1 MTESSTTHPGLL
13 AVNVHSNYVSTR
25 NQAKEMRAKAAEMR
39 RSAKTAALKVDAVKL
54 RLDAKPISDEAK
66 GLEQEAAE
74 MRTQLLTLTEEAT
87 AALNKRMPP
96 EFATWGI
103 VKTRAY
109 TKVLGVLVSQ
119 SKRVHPNLPLATRAM
134 ALLLSHGN
142 WSNELMQRLVALT
155 TAPRELP
162 NVTHHSPL

>member
-39 RSAKTAALKVDAVKL
+39 RSAKTAALQVDAVKL

-103 VKTRAY
+103 DKTRAY
-109 TKVLGVLVSQ
+109 TKVPLV
-119 SKRVHPNLPLATRAM
+119 TRAM

-142 WSNELMQRLVALT
+142 WSNELMQRLLALT
-155 TAPRELP
+155 TAPKALP
-162 NVTHHSPL
+162 